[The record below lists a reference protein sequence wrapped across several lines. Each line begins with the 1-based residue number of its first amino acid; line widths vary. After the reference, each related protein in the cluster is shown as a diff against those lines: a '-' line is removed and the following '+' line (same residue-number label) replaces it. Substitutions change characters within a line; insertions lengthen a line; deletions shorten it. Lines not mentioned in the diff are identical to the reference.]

1 MNLHNMKNKKDLKT
15 LDAADLKKTV
25 TDNEKEIRTI
35 KFSVQGVTNKNTKAI
50 RDAKKNIARAKTAL
64 RAQLG

>member
-1 MNLHNMKNKKDLKT
+1 MKKKVDYKT
-15 LDAADLKKTV
+15 LDAADLKKSIAEQ
-25 TDNEKEIRTI
+25 EKDIRTI

-50 RDAKKNIARAKTAL
+50 RDAKKTIARAKTAL